1 MVVHSDEIMGCVST
15 ALWLYIVW
23 YLYRSMRRVYAQSR
37 TRTLLKFAV
46 LSTAYFFCALITFSV
61 STVYS
66 AFTL

>member
-1 MVVHSDEIMGCVST
+1 
-15 ALWLYIVW
+15 VW